1 MEEHE
6 EFEHI
11 PWSQLVERRSV
22 AGGRILRIGAAIVGA
37 VVLGI
42 VAGRAFGPAAPAGEP
57 GPSATASA
65 AGDIPVSSTV
75 APTTTFGEGALPQLP
90 GLYSE
95 ADLMALPP
103 VGPERAAATRAE
115 WFVYDYFTADME
127 PSGSADVAAA
137 LPSGAALPEMPQD
150 AVGSL
155 SYVEWAR
162 AFEVREIG
170 EGTYRVGVV
179 FRALGAPPDR
189 GFVRLAARAVEVTV
203 EVSPDGGTAV
213 TDLPSPVPLPAA
225 AEPQPWP
232 DEAAA
237 DAPAAIVDGAILA
250 AAAWGSEPRLVGAQ
264 PVEGGWRVV
273 LTIADEVGNRWPV
286 AVRVNDLGSPT
297 DGIG

>member
-1 MEEHE
+1 MEDRE

-11 PWSQLVERRSV
+11 PWAELTDRRMP
-22 AGGRILRIGAAIVGA
+22 AGGRALKIGAALVGA
-37 VVLGI
+37 VLLGI
-42 VAGRAFGPAAPAGEP
+42 VAGRAFGSAGSPATVVPAGDAAPIV
-57 GPSATASA
+57 
-65 AGDIPVSSTV
+65 IPPTTESS
-75 APTTTFGEGALPQLP
+75 TTTFGAGALPQLP

-103 VGPERAAATRAE
+103 AGPERAAATRAE

-127 PSGSADVAAA
+127 PSGSADIVAA

-162 AFEVREIG
+162 AFDVQEAG

-203 EVSPDGGTAV
+203 QVSPDGGTAV
-213 TDLPSPVPLPAA
+213 IDLPAPVPLPAA
-225 AEPQPWP
+225 AEPRSWP
-232 DEAAA
+232 DEPIGE
-237 DAPAAIVDGAILA
+237 APPAVVDGAILA
-250 AAAWGSEPRLVGAQ
+250 AAAWGTEPRLIGAQ

-286 AVRVNDLGSPT
+286 SVRVDDLGSPA
-297 DGIG
+297 DRLG

>member
-1 MEEHE
+1 MEDHE
-6 EFEHI
+6 EIEHI
-11 PWSQLVERRSV
+11 PWSQLADRRPPV
-22 AGGRILRIGAAIVGA
+22 GGRALKIGAAVLGA
-37 VVLGI
+37 AVLGI
-42 VAGRAFGPAAPAGEP
+42 VAGRVFGSAGPAVGNAQ
-57 GPSATASA
+57 TAAISENPTST
-65 AGDIPVSSTV
+65 GVVS
-75 APTTTFGEGALPQLP
+75 TTTFGTGALPQLP

-103 VGPERAAATRAE
+103 AGPERAAATRAE

-137 LPSGAALPEMPQD
+137 LPAGAALPEMPQD

-162 AFEVREIG
+162 AFDVRDLG
-170 EGTYRVGVV
+170 EGIYRVGVV

-225 AEPQPWP
+225 AEPAPWP
-232 DEAAA
+232 DEPAGE
-237 DAPAAIVDGAILA
+237 APQAVVDGAILA
-250 AAAWGSEPRLVGAQ
+250 AAAWGAEPRLVGAQ
-264 PVEGGWRVV
+264 PVESGWRVV
-273 LTIADEVGNRWPV
+273 LTITDEVGNRWPV
-286 AVRVNDLGSPT
+286 AVRLDERGGPA
-297 DGIG
+297 DGAG

>member
-1 MEEHE
+1 MEDHE

-11 PWSQLVERRSV
+11 PWSQLTDRRSPG
-22 AGGRILRIGAAIVGA
+22 GGRALKIGAAVVGA
-37 VVLGI
+37 AVLGI
-42 VAGRAFGPAAPAGEP
+42 VAGRAFGSAGPAVVADAVAGI
-57 GPSATASA
+57 PSTTAA
-65 AGDIPVSSTV
+65 A
-75 APTTTFGEGALPQLP
+75 TTTAGFGPLPQLP

-103 VGPERAAATRAE
+103 AGPERAAATRAE

-127 PSGSADVAAA
+127 PTGSADIAAA

-162 AFEVREIG
+162 AFDVREIG
-170 EGTYRVGVV
+170 EGTYRVAVV

-203 EVSPDGGTAV
+203 QVSTDGGTAV
-213 TDLPSPVPLPAA
+213 IDLPSPVPLPAA
-225 AEPQPWP
+225 SEPQPWP
-232 DEAAA
+232 EEVVE
-237 DAPAAIVDGAILA
+237 DAPPAVVDGAILA
-250 AAAWGSEPRLVGAQ
+250 AAAWGTEPRLVGAQ

-273 LTIADEVGNRWPV
+273 LTVADEVGNRWPV
-286 AVRVNDLGSPT
+286 SIRVDERGGPV
-297 DGIG
+297 DRVG